1 MITLIVPAHLRD
13 TAAALCEQIAG
24 PAGAGMFITP
34 LYSDSA
40 EPSHYIS
47 TGWIA
52 DEFSDALHC
61 TVATEDGEETR
72 PADLGALQVMADV
85 AGVPFDAEQVE
96 ALLGQCYITT
106 DPWRDA
112 VERLGLSLEV
122 QHDHQA

>member
-34 LYSDSA
+34 LYSESS

-52 DEFSDALHC
+52 DEFRDALPC
-61 TVATEDGEETR
+61 TVVTDEGEEMR
-72 PADLGALQVMADV
+72 PTDLGALADMADA
-85 AGVPFDAEQVE
+85 AGVPFEQEQVE

-106 DPWRDA
+106 DPWRVA
-112 VERLGLSLEV
+112 VERLGLSMEA

>member
-34 LYSDSA
+34 LYSNQA

-52 DEFSDALHC
+52 DEFSDTLPR
-61 TVATEDGEETR
+61 TVVTDEGENTR
-72 PADLGALQVMADV
+72 PTDLGALADMAD
-85 AGVPFDAEQVE
+85 ASGVPFEQEQVE

-106 DPWRDA
+106 DPWRSA
-112 VERLGLSLEV
+112 VERLGLSLEMQV
-122 QHDHQA
+122 DEAL